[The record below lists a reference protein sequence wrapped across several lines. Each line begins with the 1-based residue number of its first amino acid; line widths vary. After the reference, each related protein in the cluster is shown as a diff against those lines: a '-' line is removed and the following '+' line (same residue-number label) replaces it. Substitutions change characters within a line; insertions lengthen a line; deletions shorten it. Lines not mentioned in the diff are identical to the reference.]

1 MCVFFS
7 GEEPESMR
15 SRMRYEQQILDT
27 MMLDLRLADM
37 PRILIATTPLVSVRP
52 AFGLLILLL
61 GMRVHGR

>member
-1 MCVFFS
+1 
-7 GEEPESMR
+7 MR